1 MHPQGTRRWPCALA
15 LLSALALPL
24 AAAPV
29 SPKVLFA
36 VIGDYGLDDT
46 PEADVAALVASWEPD
61 FVTTVGDNNY
71 DLGERSTIDANIGKH
86 YSAFIFPHMGAY
98 GPGAG
103 ENRFW
108 PALGKHDWY
117 SAEAVPIQPYLDY
130 FTLPGNERYYEIR
143 RDPVHLFMVD
153 SYNSEPDG
161 ITAGSTQALWLRDR
175 LRASGAPWQIVHV
188 HHAPYSS
195 STTHGSQTTLQW
207 PYSDWGADLVL
218 SGHDHTY
225 EWLTVGGLPYG
236 VNGLGGRGIDGR
248 GVPIPGSEV
257 QYNGDYGAQRVDA
270 GIDQVR
276 LDFIARTVTR
286 IDTQHLVPWR
296 LDGVAEPNLAPIAT
310 QGSHRLWADRV
321 GDWLYVATDASQGSG
336 NDGLLF
342 VARSPEAV
350 QAAPWLKTG
359 QVAAWDLVLAED
371 DGDPL
376 PPAWLDATGLAVSPD
391 GAFESHT
398 EAGGVLEG
406 AFDMRALWGSVP
418 GTVHLATAGFA
429 SPDGGALDP
438 TTQVPAPTVAD
449 GDLTS
454 DEFFAFSLSPATEP
468 VHPWTLDG
476 LPELGLTP
484 VATNAGLNLYA
495 AQAGEWLFVA
505 TDAASAP
512 TNDLF
517 LWVARD
523 RNALQSAAWSKAGSV
538 AAWDVFLARD
548 GADTFND
555 WHGADEARY
564 LRVARFHAACEDG
577 QWLEGAF
584 NMMQA
589 WGEVPPSV
597 YLGAAE
603 YGPGGGG
610 SLIRQVPASI
620 VSNGDIE
627 GDELLEFPLTAIPA
641 ELVVFEVQ

>member
-1 MHPQGTRRWPCALA
+1 MHPRGTQRWI
-15 LLSALALPL
+15 SALPWLVALTPPV

-29 SPKVLFA
+29 SSEVRFA
-36 VIGDYGLDDT
+36 VIGDFGLDGT
-46 PEADVAALVASWEPD
+46 PEAEVAAQVASWAPD

-86 YSAFIFPHMGAY
+86 YSAFISPYTGAY
-98 GPGAG
+98 GPGAS

-108 PALGKHDWY
+108 PALGNHDWY
-117 SAEAVPIQPYLDY
+117 SAESPPIQPYLDY

-143 RDPVHLFMVD
+143 QGPVHLFMLD
-153 SYNSEPDG
+153 SYSSEPDG

-175 LRASGAPWQIVHV
+175 MRASGAPWQIVHL

-195 STTHGSQTTLQW
+195 SSNHGSQPTLQW

-218 SGHDHTY
+218 AGHDHTY

-236 VNGLGGRGIDGR
+236 VNGLGGRSIYLFGP
-248 GVPIPGSEV
+248 PIPGSEV
-257 QYNGDYGAQRVDA
+257 QYNGDYGAQRADA
-270 GIDQVR
+270 GIDRIR
-276 LDFIARTVTR
+276 LDFITRTGTR

-310 QGSHRLWADRV
+310 QGGHRLWADRV

-342 VARSPEAV
+342 VARAPGAL

-359 QVAAWDLVLAED
+359 QVAAWDLVLVED

-376 PPAWLDATGLAVSPD
+376 PPAWLDAAGLAVSPD

-398 EAGGVLEG
+398 DSGGLMEG

-438 TTQVPAPTVAD
+438 TTQVPSPVVAD

-454 DEFFAFSLSPATEP
+454 DEFFAFTLPPATEP

-476 LPELGLTP
+476 LPEPGLTP
-484 VATNAGLNLYA
+484 VATNAGMNLYA
-495 AQAGEWLFVA
+495 AQSGEWLFVA
-505 TDAASAP
+505 TEAAASP

-517 LWVARD
+517 VWVARD
-523 RNALQSAAWSKAGSV
+523 RNAPQPAAWGKAGSV

-577 QWLEGAF
+577 QWLEGAL

-603 YGPGGGG
+603 YSPGGGG
-610 SLIRQVPASI
+610 NLVRQVPAPV

-627 GDELLEFPLTAIPA
+627 GDELWEFPLATIPA